1 MQNALQEEFH
11 SEIGVFLVDAKLA
24 IYLTKRS
31 FFMLVIFIGLYLFS
45 TNNCAFQTV
54 SWFL

>member
-24 IYLTKRS
+24 IYLIKRS
-31 FFMLVIFIGLYLFS
+31 SFMPIIFIGLYLFS
-45 TNNCAFQTV
+45 TNFCAFQTV

>member
-24 IYLTKRS
+24 IYLIKRS
-31 FFMLVIFIGLYLFS
+31 SFMPVIFFDLHLFS
-45 TNNCAFQTV
+45 TNFCAFQTE

>member
-24 IYLTKRS
+24 IYLIKRS
-31 FFMLVIFIGLYLFS
+31 SFMPVIFFVYIFLALTFALFKR
-45 TNNCAFQTV
+45 
-54 SWFL
+54 